1 VALTSRD
8 SILLYLAIII
18 IIIIIIII
26 ATTRKWICDYTER

>member
-18 IIIIIIII
+18 IIIIIII

>member
-18 IIIIIIII
+18 IIIIII